1 MAHPETVSPGRLR
14 LVPLTADLVPA
25 VDAFHE
31 RLRLRGGP
39 HYRLGTAIAPTA
51 SSESPSKSVWLETL
65 FAFDGHDVRG
75 GIMLQHRTLHSAT
88 GTKDVVN
95 IQLPLSEG
103 TIDRKFA
110 HVGMWLIRTVLQSH
124 PYAYAVG
131 MGALDQP
138 LPKLLSAMRWT
149 VVPVPFF
156 FHVNRPTRFVRKMPA
171 LNRTRGRRLL
181 TTIAGLSGAA
191 WLGVTLAQGVT
202 AFRARRDRPVGRST
216 VHVISEWG
224 DWSAD
229 SWLRS
234 QADYALAATRDTAS
248 LRELYPTSDSRFRS
262 WEVRVDGRQ
271 IGWVTVVVSEMRDSA
286 YFGDLTVGTVV
297 DCQAVPG
304 SMNDVASAAR
314 RLVADIGVDITLT
327 NQLHR
332 DWQFAFR
339 RAGFLNAASNF
350 MFAASPAFMK
360 AGGVTDISEALRRT
374 HVTRGDGDGMI
385 NL

>member
-1 MAHPETVSPGRLR
+1 M
-14 LVPLTADLVPA
+14 
-25 VDAFHE
+25 
-31 RLRLRGGP
+31 
-39 HYRLGTAIAPTA
+39 
-51 SSESPSKSVWLETL
+51 
-65 FAFDGHDVRG
+65 
-75 GIMLQHRTLHSAT
+75 
-88 GTKDVVN
+88 
-95 IQLPLSEG
+95 
-103 TIDRKFA
+103 
-110 HVGMWLIRTVLQSH
+110 
-124 PYAYAVG
+124 
-131 MGALDQP
+131 
-138 LPKLLSAMRWT
+138 
-149 VVPVPFF
+149 
-156 FHVNRPTRFVRKMPA
+156 
-171 LNRTRGRRLL
+171 
-181 TTIAGLSGAA
+181 
-191 WLGVTLAQGVT
+191 
-202 AFRARRDRPVGRST
+202 
-216 VHVISEWG
+216 
-224 DWSAD
+224 
-229 SWLRS
+229 
-234 QADYALAATRDTAS
+234 
-248 LRELYPTSDSRFRS
+248 
-262 WEVRVDGRQ
+262 RVDGRQ

>member
-202 AFRARRDRPVGRST
+202 AFSARRDTKQHECEERVAGVLLEVTSHQSDRCEKCNECRRNRRNSAPGQGRPRQRARHVVGNGNRC
-216 VHVISEWG
+216 
-224 DWSAD
+224 D
-229 SWLRS
+229 R
-234 QADYALAATRDTAS
+234 
-248 LRELYPTSDSRFRS
+248 
-262 WEVRVDGRQ
+262 
-271 IGWVTVVVSEMRDSA
+271 
-286 YFGDLTVGTVV
+286 
-297 DCQAVPG
+297 
-304 SMNDVASAAR
+304 
-314 RLVADIGVDITLT
+314 
-327 NQLHR
+327 
-332 DWQFAFR
+332 
-339 RAGFLNAASNF
+339 
-350 MFAASPAFMK
+350 K
-360 AGGVTDISEALRRT
+360 AK
-374 HVTRGDGDGMI
+374 
-385 NL
+385 